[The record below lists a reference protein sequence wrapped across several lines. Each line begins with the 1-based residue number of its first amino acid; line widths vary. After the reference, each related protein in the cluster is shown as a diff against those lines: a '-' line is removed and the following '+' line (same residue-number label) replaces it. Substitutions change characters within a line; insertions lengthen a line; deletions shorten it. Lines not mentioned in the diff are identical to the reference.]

1 MGTWLMMFLLNLL
14 IPTMMLFFGFSFTK
28 HAPKNI
34 NYIYGYRTSMSMK
47 NQDTW
52 QFAHNYCGK
61 LWRNAGLT
69 LLIITVALGLV
80 TMKSDI
86 AVIEN
91 VTMILVITQILV
103 VVGSII
109 PVEHALKNTFDS
121 DGNRK

>member
-1 MGTWLMMFLLNLL
+1 
-14 IPTMMLFFGFSFTK
+14 MLFFGFSFTK